1 MKSTSF
7 LEQLQKCCAEA
18 EIWWDASPTR
28 LLDWTREL
36 SPSVVTEDDRR
47 FRESQVR
54 RFFDSED
61 VSRSLLRGVTTN
73 PRLIAECIYRERDRW
88 QSEAAR
94 LINEAPYADAE
105 TLYWR
110 LYKRVIVSGARSLES
125 MWRESDGRYG
135 WVCAQVDPRDTLDA
149 DRMYRQGRELAALAP
164 NIMVKVPGSKA
175 GYDVIEQLVAQG
187 ISINNTFSY
196 TVPQLTECLRAI
208 ESGLRRAGQ
217 QGVNVSRWRSVITFM
232 IGRFGAQGD
241 LVDQAKARDIN
252 LSTEDIRW
260 AEIAMFKRFH
270 ETLARSGVPAKLLLS
285 SMKYDAARQADIAS
299 CWHIE
304 KTAGSP
310 TVYTFTPDLLNALLD
325 AGDQIGPLSSLA
337 HAEPVPGDVLSRLM
351 LLPYFA
357 NAYSADG
364 LEPAEFHHQGTFIA
378 TAAEACGSVRRMIDF
393 VSHAFQMRT
402 QMPQPGEAF
411 MHAVRHVSTD
421 HASGALV

>member
-1 MKSTSF
+1 MKPTSF
-7 LEQLQKCCAEA
+7 LEQIQQCCAEA

-28 LLDWTREL
+28 LLDWTRE
-36 SPSVVTEDDRR
+36 PGPNVVTKEDRL
-47 FRESQVR
+47 FRETQVR
-54 RFFDSED
+54 RFFNSED
-61 VSRSLLRGVTTN
+61 VSQSLLRGVTTN

-88 QSEAAR
+88 QSEVTR
-94 LINEAPYADAE
+94 LINETPYADAE

-125 MWRESDGRYG
+125 MWRKSDGRYG

-164 NIMVKVPGSKA
+164 NIMVKVPGSKD
-175 GYDVIEQLVAQG
+175 GYDAIEQLVAQG

-208 ESGLRRAGQ
+208 ESGLRRAGRH
-217 QGVNVSRWRSVITFM
+217 GVDVSRWRSVITFM

-241 LVDQAKARDIN
+241 LADQAKARDIN

-260 AEIAMFKRFH
+260 AEIAVFKRLH
-270 ETLARSGVPAKLLLS
+270 ETLAGSGVPAKLLLS
-285 SMKYDAARQADIAS
+285 SMKYDAARQTGIGS
-299 CWHIE
+299 CWHLE

-310 TVYTFTPDLLNALLD
+310 TVYTFTPNLLDALLD
-325 AGDQIGPLSSLA
+325 AGDQIGPLSPLA
-337 HAEPVPGDVLSRLM
+337 HSEPVPDDVLSRLM

-357 NAYSADG
+357 KAYAADG
-364 LEPAEFHHQGTFIA
+364 LDPMEFHHQGTFIA
-378 TAAEACGSVRRMIDF
+378 TAAEACSSVRRMIDF
-393 VSHAFQMRT
+393 VSHAFQIRT
-402 QMPQPGEAF
+402 QLPQPGEAF

-421 HASGALV
+421 HASGAFV